1 MGRPSN
7 KKYVQVLVYLPRDIV
22 KEIKKEAIDRDMT
35 LGELVLEA
43 FATRLRMVDKGEAP
57 K

>member
-1 MGRPSN
+1 MGQP
-7 KKYVQVLVYLPRDIV
+7 KKGHVAVLVYLPRPIV

-43 FATRLRMVDKGEAP
+43 FVTRLRMVDKGEAP
-57 K
+57 R